1 MPCVVF
7 TGIEILMG
15 GLCYLPLLMENEDLV
30 EVFEIIGHVE
40 LAETPLGGTRSK
52 GTVLSSSRRPGR
64 SKPPAVGAMLVH

>member
-1 MPCVVF
+1 MQ
-7 TGIEILMG
+7 
-15 GLCYLPLLMENEDLV
+15 LPLLTENEDLV

-64 SKPPAVGAMLVH
+64 SKPPARCIIHIRRQSRRLADIMRFSDH